1 MKAGPEIDGSVC
13 LGLNVTSELCSLAS
27 FCLVYF
33 ICQTG
38 VIVIVFMPHNVVCF
52 TQVRTCKAL
61 RRDIEE
67 STNVSFFFN
76 F

>member
-61 RRDIEE
+61 RRDIGRVNKCEL
-67 STNVSFFFN
+67 FF
-76 F
+76 